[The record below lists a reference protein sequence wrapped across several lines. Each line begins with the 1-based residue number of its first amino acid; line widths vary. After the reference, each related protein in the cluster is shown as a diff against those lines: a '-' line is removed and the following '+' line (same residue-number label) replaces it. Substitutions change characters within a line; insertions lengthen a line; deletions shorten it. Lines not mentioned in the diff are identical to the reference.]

1 VRFASAVA
9 ARACVLGLKF
19 VGTEGEEAA
28 RASVLVV
35 DDQSDLAEM
44 MAAMIKRDGHEVRV
58 ATSGAEAVA
67 AVEERVPDL
76 VLTDLGMPGMSG
88 LDLADALHARWPKL
102 PVALVTGWGP
112 TVDRERTRRS
122 DIVQVLGK
130 PFRMAEVRSLLGRV
144 LDSQCDG
151 AS

>member
-1 VRFASAVA
+1 MMGGV
-9 ARACVLGLKF
+9 
-19 VGTEGEEAA
+19 T

-44 MAAMIKRDGHEVRV
+44 MAAMITRDGHEVRV
-58 ATSGAEAVA
+58 ATSGPEAVA
-67 AVEERVPDL
+67 AVEARVPDL

-88 LDLADALHARWPKL
+88 LDLADALHARWPRL

-112 TVDRERTRRS
+112 TVDPERARQS

-130 PFRMAEVRSLLGRV
+130 PFRMAEVRGLLERV
-144 LDSQCDG
+144 LDGPCDG

>member
-1 VRFASAVA
+1 M
-9 ARACVLGLKF
+9 LGYLA
-19 VGTEGEEAA
+19 VGTTGGST

-35 DDQSDLAEM
+35 DDQADLAEM
-44 MAAMIKRDGHEVRV
+44 MAAMIKRDGHEVRT
-58 ATSGAEAVA
+58 ATSGPEAVA
-67 AVEERVPDL
+67 AVEARLPDL

-112 TVDRERTRRS
+112 TVDAARTRQS
-122 DIVQVLGK
+122 DIIQVIGK
-130 PFRMAEVRSLLGRV
+130 PFRMSEVRGLLARV
-144 LDSQCDG
+144 LDGSCDG